1 MNKKKTKFIE
11 SYTDPT
17 NKDSTTYDLELNF
30 VKANLYSNGFYI
42 VSPSSYNMIVD
53 LKTTKIK
60 RDIEKT
66 FINSTIK
73 KIKKDMLLSRNQLLW
88 LDDLITKY
96 LFVN

>member
-1 MNKKKTKFIE
+1 MNKKKIKFIE

-17 NKDSTTYDLELNF
+17 NKDSVVYDLELNF
-30 VKANLYSNGFYI
+30 IKGNLYSNGFYM

-53 LKTTKIK
+53 LKTTNIK
-60 RDIEKT
+60 TDIEKT

-73 KIKKDMLLSRNQLLW
+73 KIKKDMLLSRKQLEW
-88 LDDLITKY
+88 LDDLIGKY